1 MAADVRILARIRKLL
16 EGIDYEAPGS
26 PDESVTLTPQLEMFI
41 AAGSAPY
48 REIVRM
54 GRAFFIGT
62 TTAVASIV
70 ALPTT
75 AVTLA
80 LYNNEADGGRSY
92 VIDWVG
98 AINIVAGAATGQS
111 QIIANLGQ
119 TRAAAPTNSALVAK
133 KANGYGPGV
142 DTRALSIVGGTALD
156 AITGVAA
163 NWFPLGSAVGKPG
176 AVAVGPSIWI
186 PVDGRFIVPP
196 GRYFALH
203 TFSDIVTDTFQVF
216 VGWHELQTQVG

>member
-1 MAADVRILARIRKLL
+1 MEARLVARIRKLL
-16 EGIDYEAPGS
+16 EGIDAEIPGGD
-26 PDESVTLTPQLEMFI
+26 PRDVTLTSQLELLV
-41 AAGSAPY
+41 AVGSAPY
-48 REIVRM
+48 RETVRM
-54 GRAFFIGT
+54 GRAFYTGT
-62 TTAVASIV
+62 TTAVASVV

-80 LYNNEADGGRSY
+80 LYNNDVDGGRSG

-111 QIIANLGQ
+111 EIIANLGQ
-119 TRAAAPTNSALVAK
+119 TRATAPTDQALAIK
-133 KANGYGPGV
+133 KANGLGAGTV
-142 DTRALSIVGGTALD
+142 DSKMRTIIGGTALD
-156 AITGVAA
+156 AVTGTAA

-176 AVAVGPSIWI
+176 AVAVGPSIFI
-186 PVDGRFIVPP
+186 PVDGRIIVPP

-216 VGWHELQTQVG
+216 VGWHELQMQLG